1 MAAKYYDAKTK
12 KIFHKNAKTV
22 KIFLKNK
29 KAKNASMPVIDTESF
44 LEIMNFVKKKETVNF
59 NMHAIYIIIFL
70 KKKKRQKF

>member
-29 KAKNASMPVIDTESF
+29 KAKNASMPVIDVF
-44 LEIMNFVKKKETVNF
+44 L
-59 NMHAIYIIIFL
+59 L
-70 KKKKRQKF
+70 L